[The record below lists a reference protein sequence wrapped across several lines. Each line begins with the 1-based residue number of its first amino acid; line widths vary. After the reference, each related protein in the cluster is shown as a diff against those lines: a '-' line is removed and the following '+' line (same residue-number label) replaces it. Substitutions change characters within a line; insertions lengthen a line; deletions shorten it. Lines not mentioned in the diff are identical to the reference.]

1 MSFDFD
7 AAVTAPFRMQP
18 GLRRLASGEPHLTPC
33 GLGSRHQREKLA
45 VLLCYAQQ
53 ALLVREGF
61 DERPAL
67 IALARHAA
75 QEHPE
80 HWQWDAAAQAAT
92 ALGVRVGLDGAWT
105 TLSPGRFG
113 TGDEVG
119 RCLASLPPR
128 WRLAALL
135 ALCFEDDLAL
145 VDGRDGSIPWLA
157 VALPSN
163 WAPEE
168 KVGKP
173 FAAVH
178 APVADN
184 RLLLS
189 ASEALMKLVT
199 GGERWERFVW
209 TITGHPRL
217 HAHPSRVDPQR
228 FLASHE
234 ATALAAQAWFRTERQ
249 SFIPLDT
256 PTPMAAFTIR
266 IGLSPLA
273 EALAD
278 AARAQRVLDA
288 VASMSEAVLDYR
300 GLKAVREPLLQWLQ
314 ARAEGR
320 V

>member
-18 GLRRLASGEPHLTPC
+18 GLRRLAADTPNLTPC
-33 GLGSRHQREKLA
+33 GPGSRHQREKLA
-45 VLLCYAQQ
+45 VLLCYWQQ

-61 DERPAL
+61 DEVPAL
-67 IALARHAA
+67 VALAQHAA
-75 QEHPE
+75 REHPA
-80 HWQWDAAAQAAT
+80 HWQWDGRVAT
-92 ALGVRVGLDGAWT
+92 ALGVRVALDGEWA
-105 TLSPGRFG
+105 TLAPGRFG

-119 RCLASLPPR
+119 RCLAGLPPR

-145 VDGRDGSIPWLA
+145 VDGRDASIPWLA
-157 VALPSN
+157 VALPSH
-163 WAPEE
+163 WAPED
-168 KVGKP
+168 KVGRP

-189 ASEALMKLVT
+189 ASDALIKLVT

-217 HAHPSRVDPQR
+217 HAHPARLDPQR
-228 FLASHE
+228 FAASHD
-234 ATALAAQAWFRTERQ
+234 AAALAAQAWWRTERQ
-249 SFIPLDT
+249 SFIPLAM

-266 IGLSPLA
+266 VGITPLA
-273 EALAD
+273 SALAD
-278 AARAQRVLDA
+278 PQRAHRVHEA

-300 GLKAVREPLLQWLQ
+300 GLKAVREPLLAWLQ